1 MSGARSLGEFE
12 RIATFFAPLAAP
24 EALGLTDDA
33 AVLAPTPGCEIVLTT
48 DTMIGGVH
56 FFPDDPP
63 DLIARKLLRVNL
75 SDLAA
80 MGARPRGYL
89 LASAWRRDTEDAW
102 IARFA
107 SGLAEDQKL
116 FGALLL
122 GGDTTAT
129 DGPVALTLTA
139 VGEVEAGRALRRN
152 AARPGDEIWVSGTIG
167 DAALGLRLRRG
178 ETLELDAAAS
188 AGLLARHQLPTPR
201 LALGRI
207 LAARGWGG
215 PACAA
220 IDVSDGLIADLGHI
234 CDASGAGAEVE
245 GELVPIS
252 AAARAALASGKAGLA
267 DLLTGGDDYELCFT
281 LPAGAPAPDTASTE
295 IACTRI
301 GRIVAGGGVRVLAAD
316 GHALPLPRTGFRH
329 F

>member
-1 MSGARSLGEFE
+1 MSGARWLGEFE
-12 RIATFFAPLAAP
+12 RIATFFAPLAGP

-33 AVLAPTPGCEIVLTT
+33 AVLAPSPGAEIVLTT

-56 FFPDDPP
+56 FFPDDAP
-63 DLIARKLLRVNL
+63 DLVARKLLRVNL

-89 LASAWRRDTEDAW
+89 LASAWRRDTDDAW

-107 SGLAEDQKL
+107 AGLAEDQTQ
-116 FGALLL
+116 FGTCLL

-129 DGPVALTLTA
+129 DGPIALTLTA

-152 AARPGDEIWVSGTIG
+152 AARPGDDVWVSGTIG

-178 ETLELDAAAS
+178 ESLGLDAAAS

-201 LALGRI
+201 LALGRT
-207 LAARGWGG
+207 LAAQGWGG
-215 PACAA
+215 PASAA
-220 IDVSDGLIADLGHI
+220 IDISDGLIADLGHI
-234 CDASGAGAEVE
+234 CETSGVAAEISAE
-245 GELVPIS
+245 HIPLS
-252 AAARAALASGKAGLA
+252 AAARATLASGKAGLVE
-267 DLLTGGDDYELCFT
+267 LVTGGDDYELCFA
-281 LPAGAPAPDTASTE
+281 LPAGTPAPDTTLAE
-295 IACTRI
+295 VPCTRI
-301 GRIVAGGGVRVLAAD
+301 GRIVTGTGVRLLAAD
-316 GHALPLPRTGFRH
+316 GQELLVARTGFRH